1 LRRLAPQDVAP
12 SRDTVE
18 MISFARNRSE
28 LVYRLPLLTRAAG
41 AALAVA
47 VLAFLLVMWPQVL
60 DASLPTP
67 ALLLFGALW
76 LTMIAGCVRMA
87 LSVRIAFIFGVD
99 GVVSRE
105 WWRTRTLA
113 YADIAGCTVVHAEQ
127 TNSRGPVVRGYRV
140 TFEAMRPAT
149 RPLCLFVQDGLPLDA
164 AIIRR
169 LKTVPGLSPRQ
180 LKLLE
185 LTTSSHAHRQPV
197 GKMSAG
203 EF

>member
-1 LRRLAPQDVAP
+1 
-12 SRDTVE
+12 
-18 MISFARNRSE
+18 MISFARNHSE
-28 LVYRLPLLTRAAG
+28 LVYRLPLLTRVAG

-60 DASLPTP
+60 DAALPTP
-67 ALLLFGALW
+67 ALLLFGAVW

-87 LSVRIAFIFGVD
+87 LSVRIAFIFAVD
-99 GVVSRE
+99 GVVSRA

-113 YADIAGCTVVHAEQ
+113 YADIAGCTVVHEEQ
-127 TNSRGPVVRGYRV
+127 ANGRGAVARGYRV
-140 TFEAMRPAT
+140 TFEAMRPGT
-149 RPLCLFVQDGLPLDA
+149 PPLCLFVQDGLPLDA

-185 LTTSSHAHRQPV
+185 LASSDHAHSQR
-197 GKMSAG
+197 MSQTPAG
-203 EF
+203 GL